1 MSEKLQIRFH
11 FIIFGLR
18 FVLMVV
24 KDVNF
29 PTYGLRSD
37 NIHALRHVPRFVD
50 FALMVDLSFNGDLL
64 MLRYG
69 HTSLGSQVSLC
80 AYWRPRGLRLIL
92 DVLGRLKR
100 DLHLHYLDV
109 VLLIIA
115 SVSANQ

>member
-1 MSEKLQIRFH
+1 
-11 FIIFGLR
+11 
-18 FVLMVV
+18 VLMVV

-50 FALMVDLSFNGDLL
+50 FALMINLNFNLDLL

-69 HTSLGSQVSLC
+69 HTSLGSQVSWC
-80 AYWRPRGLRLIL
+80 AYWSPRGLWLIL
-92 DVLGRLKR
+92 DILRRLLR
-100 DLHLHYLDV
+100 DLHCQDLNV